1 MTSHPPHAE
10 RPSLGILYR
19 LIAVV
24 MFTGIDTLSK
34 LMGQDGYHPVQISW
48 GRLVIQLTMLLPFVL
63 RTGLVRVVSTGHP
76 YMQSVRGVVMAIAA
90 IAFVSGLET
99 LPLATMTS
107 INFISP
113 FLITIL
119 SIFFLKEHVGY
130 HRWIAIAVGFAGA
143 LIVVRPGASAVDPGA
158 VYALIAALSWAIG
171 VVATRYVQRKDN
183 ALTTIFFTVVI
194 GTVITSAIVAP
205 YWKPIE
211 GSAWYYLLGIGL
223 FSTAG
228 QLLMIASLRHAEP
241 SVVAP
246 FTYTQLIWA
255 TLIGLLVFG
264 DFPDTYTWLGSVI
277 IIASGLYVWHR
288 ERQLQIP
295 ASLTGVRASAV
306 SYQSQEPRDQ

>member
-1 MTSHPPHAE
+1 MPKQPRRTEH
-10 RPSLGILYR
+10 PSLGILYM
-19 LIAVV
+19 LFAFV

-48 GRLVIQLTMLLPFVL
+48 GRLVIQLILLLPFVM
-63 RTGLVRVVSTGHP
+63 RTGFKQVVSTGHP
-76 YMQSVRGVVMAIAA
+76 YMQTVRGIVMIIAA
-90 IAFVSGLET
+90 IAFVAGLET

-107 INFISP
+107 INFVSP

-130 HRWIAIAVGFAGA
+130 HRWVAIAIGFTGA
-143 LIVVRPGASAVDPGA
+143 LIVIRPGAGA
-158 VYALIAALSWAIG
+158 FDIGALYALTAALAWAVG
-171 VVATRYVQRKDN
+171 VVTTRYVQREDN
-183 ALTTIFFTVVI
+183 ALTTIFYTVAI
-194 GTVITSAIVAP
+194 GTVVSSFIVAP

-211 GSAWYYLLGIGL
+211 GNALYYLVGIGL
-223 FSTAG
+223 LSTAG

-255 TLIGLLVFG
+255 TLIGYVVFG
-264 DFPDTYTWLGSVI
+264 DFPDSWTWIGSGI

-288 ERQLQIP
+288 ERQLDITP
-295 ASLTGVRASAV
+295 SSTTIRASAV
-306 SYQSQEPRDQ
+306 PFESRRPDE

>member
-1 MTSHPPHAE
+1 MMPQPHRAE
-10 RPSLGILYR
+10 RPSLGILYM
-19 LIAVV
+19 LFAFV

-48 GRLVIQLTMLLPFVL
+48 GRLVIQLLLLLPFVM
-63 RTGLVRVVSTGHP
+63 RAGVKRVVSTGHP
-76 YMQSVRGVVMAIAA
+76 YMQTVRGVVMTIAA
-90 IAFVSGLET
+90 IAFVAGLKT

-107 INFISP
+107 INFVSP

-130 HRWIAIAVGFAGA
+130 HRWVAIAIGFTGA
-143 LIVVRPGASAVDPGA
+143 LIVIRPGAGA
-158 VYALIAALSWAIG
+158 FDIGALYALTAALSWAVG
-171 VVATRYVQRKDN
+171 VVATRYVQREDS
-183 ALTTIFFTVVI
+183 ALTTIFYTVSIGVVI
-194 GTVITSAIVAP
+194 SSFIVAP

-211 GSAWYYLLGIGL
+211 GSAWLYLIGIGL
-223 FSTAG
+223 LSTAG

-255 TLIGLLVFG
+255 TLIGLIIFG
-264 DFPDTYTWLGSVI
+264 DFPDRWTWVGSTI

-288 ERQLQIP
+288 ERQLNINP
-295 ASLTGVRASAV
+295 SSTTMRASAV
-306 SYQSQEPRDQ
+306 PFESRRQDE

>member
-1 MTSHPPHAE
+1 MMPQPHRAE
-10 RPSLGILYR
+10 RPSLGILYM
-19 LIAVV
+19 LFAFV

-48 GRLVIQLTMLLPFVL
+48 GRLMIQLALLLPFVM
-63 RTGLVRVVSTGHP
+63 RTGFIRVVSTGHP

-90 IAFVSGLET
+90 IAFVAGLET

-107 INFISP
+107 INFVSP

-130 HRWIAIAVGFAGA
+130 HRWIAIAVGFIGA
-143 LIVVRPGASAVDPGA
+143 LIVIRPGAGAFDPGA
-158 VYALIAALSWAIG
+158 LYALTAALSWAVG
-171 VVATRYVQRKDN
+171 VVATRYVQREDN

-194 GTVITSAIVAP
+194 GTLITSAMVAP

-211 GSAWYYLLGIGL
+211 GNAWLYLVGIGL
-223 FSTAG
+223 LSTAG

-241 SVVAP
+241 SAVAP

-255 TLIGLLVFG
+255 TIIGLLVFG
-264 DFPDTYTWLGSVI
+264 DFPDSWTWVGSAI

-288 ERQLQIP
+288 ERQLNITP
-295 ASLTGVRASAV
+295 SSTTMRASAV
-306 SYQSQEPRDQ
+306 PFESPRRDE